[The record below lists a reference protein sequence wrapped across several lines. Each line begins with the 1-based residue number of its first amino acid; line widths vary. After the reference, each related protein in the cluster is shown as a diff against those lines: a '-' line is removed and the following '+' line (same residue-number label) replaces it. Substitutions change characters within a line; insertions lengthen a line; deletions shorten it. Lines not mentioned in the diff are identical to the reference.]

1 MGFLAAVQGKLASK
15 NADILETAPASTSS
29 DEETPPLGEKGN
41 GISVQETH
49 PADRLSTDKDTAALS
64 TDPSGVARIEAV
76 QLVWGKHGK
85 YALWIGLAMM
95 MLIFELDN
103 STVYNYQQY
112 AASSFDKLS
121 FIAALGTAQ
130 TIISAVVKPP
140 IAKISDVIGRGETY
154 IFTICCYIL
163 SYILCAKASTFNMYA
178 AGSVFYAIGQSGTQ
192 ILDQA
197 KILLGRLFEL

>member
-1 MGFLAAVQGKLASK
+1 MGFLSAIQGNSSSQ
-15 NADILETAPASTSS
+15 NAEVLDAAPAVRTS
-29 DEETPPLGEKGN
+29 DEETQPVDEKGT
-41 GISVQETH
+41 GITVHKPIERSSIEKQ
-49 PADRLSTDKDTAALS
+49 PPDISN
-64 TDPSGVARIEAV
+64 DPSGVARIEAV
-76 QLVWGKHGK
+76 QFVWGTNGK
-85 YALWIGLAMM
+85 YFLWLGLAMM

-121 FIAALGTAQ
+121 LIAALGTAQ

-154 IFTICCYIL
+154 IFTISCYII

-192 ILDQA
+192 ILDQVSNSA
-197 KILLGRLFEL
+197 PLTTLES